1 MDEEENSEEQYTDE
15 LDIEKSNIDKEEIKK
30 NEDDEQLKLLF
41 GIEKIDK
48 INQLV

>member
-48 INQLV
+48 MIS